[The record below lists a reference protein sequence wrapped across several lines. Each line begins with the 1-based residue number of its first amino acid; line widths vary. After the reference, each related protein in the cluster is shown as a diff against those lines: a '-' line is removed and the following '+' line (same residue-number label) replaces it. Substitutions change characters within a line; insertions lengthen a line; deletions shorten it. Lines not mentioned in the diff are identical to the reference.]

1 MALQK
6 WVEYLMNREKSL
18 TPSEWVIQVIK
29 DSKNDFMDVHFDVF
43 RGYEN
48 PKGLSLLEYAY
59 NILIEARAS
68 TELMASKQKYFK
80 PFIYL
85 PLGDSHTL
93 SCWHN
98 SNWKKLGEKNHEIT
112 YEPPSLYLLAKKEL
126 LFDNFSIEEYR
137 CPIQLPSDFLLDKEN
152 KILSLFRCF
161 RDQQSIENSWEFST
175 GVNLF
180 YAGDFN

>member
-1 MALQK
+1 M
-6 WVEYLMNREKSL
+6 
-18 TPSEWVIQVIK
+18 
-29 DSKNDFMDVHFDVF
+29 
-43 RGYEN
+43 
-48 PKGLSLLEYAY
+48 
-59 NILIEARAS
+59 
-68 TELMASKQKYFK
+68 
-80 PFIYL
+80 
-85 PLGDSHTL
+85 
-93 SCWHN
+93 
-98 SNWKKLGEKNHEIT
+98 GEKNHEIT

-126 LFDNFSIEEYR
+126 LFDNLSIEEYR